1 MNTHQIEKEL
11 WEAADQLRA
20 NSKLTA
26 AEYSMPVLG
35 LIFLRH
41 ADNRYKQFLDE
52 VEQSIPAQI
61 PTAQREQLVKLEFQ
75 GKAAMYL
82 PQEARYDF
90 LANLPKG
97 DVVGQKIDEAMELIE
112 KEYTVLSG
120 ALPRGYTAFEPD
132 LLAEIIKIFNRDSL
146 KKATGDVFGRIYEYF
161 LNKFAQSG
169 AQEGGE
175 FFTPPSL
182 VRLIVNV
189 IEPDHGIILDPA
201 VGSAGMFVQ
210 SGHFIEEVRH
220 QNPNDKATFFG
231 QEKSETNT
239 RLARMNLAVHG
250 LDGKILQGNTFY
262 KDEHDMLGRCDYVM
276 ANPPFNVDSVDTKK
290 VEAHLGEDDRLPF
303 GLPGTNAKT
312 GAISNAN
319 SLWIQYFYS
328 YLNETGRAGF
338 VMASSASDAGNKD
351 KEIRQKLVETG
362 HVDVMVAIGPKF
374 FYTRSL
380 PCTLWF
386 FDKAKKLPLP
396 QGEGRGEGGVPAWND
411 ADHVLMLDAR
421 NVYHVVSAR
430 SHIFTEEQLAN
441 LTAITWLY
449 RGEQDKFLG
458 LVASYQQRADEWLTE
473 LPSRLAADGET
484 VQELADL
491 LRRFVDKAKLVEL
504 NKDLTEDERISEAQ
518 LVAFR
523 EELGVAT
530 DLSPLPA
537 SPRWGEELLIPS
549 PSEGGAKTPLLP
561 SDRGGVKSP
570 LPQRGGV
577 ASSPLPQRGRV
588 REGVPVHDLTT
599 HAGQLALQADL
610 DALSP
615 TLKTTQK
622 EVEARHKLWLKLLD
636 MAEKTL
642 LARKSDAYDS
652 KRARELKRALTAA
665 DQKKDEAPTIR
676 DLTLE
681 ALKQAAYF
689 IAQVHWLHHRF
700 PQAVYVDVAG
710 LCKAVSRA
718 EIAASDYSLTP
729 GRYVGVA
736 PPEDE
741 DEDDF
746 QERLAEIHTEL
757 EELNEKTVLLAAQIK
772 VNFEELMV

>member
-1 MNTHQIEKEL
+1 MNSHQIEKEL

-41 ADNRYKQFLDE
+41 ADNRFKSFQDE
-52 VEQSIPAQI
+52 IEKAIPAQI
-61 PTAQREQLVKLEFQ
+61 PAAQRESLIKLEFQ

-82 PQEARYDF
+82 PEEARFNY
-90 LANLPKG
+90 LANLPQGK
-97 DVVGQKIDEAMELIE
+97 DVGKALDEAMNLIE
-112 KEYTVLSG
+112 NEYEVLKG
-120 ALPRGYTAFEPD
+120 ALPRGYTAFEPG
-132 LLAEIIKIFNRDSL
+132 LLAEILKIFSRDSVT
-146 KKATGDVFGRIYEYF
+146 KASGDVFGRIYEYF

-182 VRLIVNV
+182 VRMIVNV
-189 IEPDHGIILDPA
+189 IEPDHGIIIDPA

-231 QEKSETNT
+231 QEKSDTNT
-239 RLARMNLAVHG
+239 KLARMNLAVHG

-262 KDEHDMLGRCDYVM
+262 EDQHNMLGRCDYVM

-290 VEAHLGEDDRLPF
+290 VEAHVGEDGRLPF

-328 YLNETGRAGF
+328 YLNNTGRAGF

-351 KEIRQKLVETG
+351 KDIRQKLVETG
-362 HVDVMVAIGPKF
+362 HVDVMIAIGPKF

-386 FDKAKKLPLP
+386 FDKGKSEERL
-396 QGEGRGEGGVPAWND
+396 D
-411 ADHVLMLDAR
+411 TVLMLDAR

-449 RGEQDKFLG
+449 RGEQDKFIN
-458 LVASYQQRADEWLTE
+458 LVASYQRQVDEWLTE
-473 LPSRLAADGET
+473 LPTRLSADSEAI
-484 VQELADL
+484 QELATL
-491 LRRFVDKAKLVEL
+491 LADFTGKAKLNEL
-504 NKDLTEDERISEAQ
+504 NKDIPKEEQVTEAQ
-518 LVAFR
+518 LATFKSELQTAR
-523 EELGVAT
+523 EQTATISQDMSDLLSKVAT
-530 DLSPLPA
+530 
-537 SPRWGEELLIPS
+537 
-549 PSEGGAKTPLLP
+549 
-561 SDRGGVKSP
+561 
-570 LPQRGGV
+570 
-577 ASSPLPQRGRV
+577 V
-588 REGVPVHDLTT
+588 REKVAAADLTN
-599 HAGQLALQADL
+599 HVGQVALQVDL
-610 DALSP
+610 DALTP
-615 TLKTTQK
+615 ILKGTQK
-622 EVEARHKLWLKLLD
+622 EVESRHKLWLKLID
-636 MAEKTL
+636 TAEKIL
-642 LARKSDAYDS
+642 LSRKSDDYDN
-652 KRARELKRALTAA
+652 KRARELKRMLTAA
-665 DQKKDEAPTIR
+665 DLKKDEEPTMR

-681 ALKQAAYF
+681 GLKQAAYF
-689 IAQVHWLHHRF
+689 IGQIHWLHHRF
-700 PQAVYVDVAG
+700 PEGSYVDVPG
-710 LCKAVSRA
+710 LCKAVPRTDIVSS
-718 EIAASDYSLTP
+718 EYSLTP
-729 GRYVGVA
+729 GRYVGVTA
-736 PPEDE
+736 SNED

-746 QERLAEIHTEL
+746 QERLTEIHTEL
-757 EELNEKTVLLAAQIK
+757 EELNELTIALAERIRG
-772 VNFEELMV
+772 NFTELFI

>member
-1 MNTHQIEKEL
+1 MNTQQIEKEL

-41 ADNRYKQFLDE
+41 ADNRYKQFLNE
-52 VEQSIPAQI
+52 IEQAIPAQV
-61 PTAQREQLVKLEFQ
+61 PVAQREGLIKLEFE

-82 PQEARYDF
+82 PEEARYDY
-90 LANLPKG
+90 LADLPKG
-97 DVVGQKIDEAMELIE
+97 QDVGQAIDSAMELIE
-112 KEYTVLSG
+112 KEYPVLSG
-120 ALPRGYTAFEPD
+120 ALPRGYTTFEPD
-132 LLAEIIKIFNRDSL
+132 LLAEILKIFNRDSL

-182 VRLIVNV
+182 VRMIVNV

-239 RLARMNLAVHG
+239 KLARMNLAVHG

-262 KDEHDMLGRCDYVM
+262 KDEHDMLGSCDYVM

-290 VEAHLGEDDRLPF
+290 VEAHVGDDDRLPF

-328 YLNETGRAGF
+328 YLNEIGRAGF

-351 KEIRQKLVETG
+351 KDIRQKLVETG
-362 HVDVMVAIGPKF
+362 HVDVMVGIGPKF

-380 PCTLWF
+380 PCALWF
-386 FDKAKKLPLP
+386 FDKGKPEERL
-396 QGEGRGEGGVPAWND
+396 D
-411 ADHVLMLDAR
+411 TVLMLDAR
-421 NVYHVVSAR
+421 NVYHVVSAK
-430 SHIFTEEQLAN
+430 SHIFTEEQLSN

-449 RGEQDKFLG
+449 RGEQEKFIK
-458 LVASYQQRADEWLTE
+458 LVASYQRRADEWLAE
-473 LPSRLAADGET
+473 LPNRLSVDSDT
-484 VQELADL
+484 VQELSALLADFAEKVTL
-491 LRRFVDKAKLVEL
+491 AEL
-504 NKDLTEDERISEAQ
+504 NKDVPKEEQITESQ
-518 LVAFR
+518 LAAFR
-523 EELGVAT
+523 SELQTTKEQTTAIAVHVT
-530 DLSPLPA
+530 DLLAKAA
-537 SPRWGEELLIPS
+537 SARKKI
-549 PSEGGAKTPLLP
+549 AT
-561 SDRGGVKSP
+561 
-570 LPQRGGV
+570 
-577 ASSPLPQRGRV
+577 A
-588 REGVPVHDLTT
+588 DLTT
-599 HAGQLALQADL
+599 HAGQVVLQTEL
-610 DALSP
+610 NSLTP
-615 TLKTTQK
+615 MLKGTQK

-636 MAEKTL
+636 TAEKAL
-642 LARKSDAYDS
+642 LSRKSDAYDN

-665 DQKKDEAPTIR
+665 DQKKEEEATIR
-676 DLTLE
+676 DLTME
-681 ALKQAAYF
+681 SLKKSAYF
-689 IAQVHWLHHRF
+689 IGQVHWLHSRF
-700 PQAVYVDVAG
+700 PDAVYADVSG
-710 LCKAVSRA
+710 LCKAVARA
-718 EIAASDYSLTP
+718 DIAANDYSLTP
-729 GRYVGVA
+729 GRYVGVTA
-736 PPEDE
+736 LIEED
-741 DEDDF
+741 DDDF
-746 QERLAEIHTEL
+746 QERLAGIHAEL
-757 EELNEKTVLLAAQIK
+757 EELNEKAIQFAELIR
-772 VNFEELMV
+772 VNFEELLK